1 MKDVDSSTNDSST
14 SVVSTLFPSASSEN
28 FSDSTSKVTP
38 YRTRNVNSKMSPST
52 ATESPISTPSNTPPR
67 KSGLIVPSSRS
78 KPSPLVGVS
87 TDEVSMSALS
97 DSNSSSSVNAP
108 EIKDSS
114 VKKKKSLRKKS
125 MTSVR
130 IKDNEKSGLESPPML
145 SIVPSPTKRMST
157 IMSNRK
163 SSIVNSLMGNDS
175 VGSSI
180 INTSAEVG

>member
-1 MKDVDSSTNDSST
+1 
-14 SVVSTLFPSASSEN
+14 
-28 FSDSTSKVTP
+28 
-38 YRTRNVNSKMSPST
+38 
-52 ATESPISTPSNTPPR
+52 
-67 KSGLIVPSSRS
+67 
-78 KPSPLVGVS
+78 
-87 TDEVSMSALS
+87 
-97 DSNSSSSVNAP
+97 
-108 EIKDSS
+108 
-114 VKKKKSLRKKS
+114 

-180 INTSAEVG
+180 INTSAEVGGAGKTKKTTTPTGKTSRRPSSLL